1 MTSGGPESWRTGV
14 TAHAVGGAGD
24 VEVIEVEVR
33 AAVPTIS
40 AAIVSTTGTRML
52 PPAVGEPDTEGRG
65 PGWLVIG
72 RTSAFCCWRRR
83 ASVGRVEGRVVHPL
97 QAVAVA
103 VAGVLAG
110 MINTVVGSGT
120 LITFPVL
127 LAVGY
132 PPLTANVSNGLGL
145 VPGSLFGAIGYRKE
159 LTGQG
164 PRVRKLGVVS
174 TVGAVIGAVLLLVLP
189 ADAFNAVVP
198 VLIGIAL
205 VLVVVQPWLARKLA
219 ARRAATAA
227 AAEAQ
232 GEQSVQQDSWLMWVG
247 ILATGVYGGY
257 FGAAQG
263 VLLLGLMGILLAE
276 SLQRINAI
284 KNVLAMLAN
293 LASGI
298 VFVFIAHVAWL
309 VVLLIAIGSA
319 IGGVLGARVGR
330 ALPPV
335 VLRGLIV
342 VIGLAAMA
350 KLLFFS

>member
-1 MTSGGPESWRTGV
+1 M
-14 TAHAVGGAGD
+14 
-24 VEVIEVEVR
+24 
-33 AAVPTIS
+33 
-40 AAIVSTTGTRML
+40 
-52 PPAVGEPDTEGRG
+52 
-65 PGWLVIG
+65 
-72 RTSAFCCWRRR
+72 
-83 ASVGRVEGRVVHPL
+83 HPL
-97 QAVAVA
+97 QAAIVV

-159 LTGQG
+159 LAGQG
-164 PRVRKLGVVS
+164 PRVRKLGVAS
-174 TVGAVIGAVLLLVLP
+174 LIGAVIGAVLLLVLP

-198 VLIGIAL
+198 VLIGLAL
-205 VLVVVQPWLARKLA
+205 VLVVLQPWLARKLA
-219 ARRAATAA
+219 ARRAEQAKANGEATVAPK
-227 AAEAQ
+227 
-232 GEQSVQQDSWLMWVG
+232 DSWLMWAGV
-247 ILATGVYGGY
+247 LATGIYGGY

-276 SLQRINAI
+276 SLQRVNAI

-298 VFVFIAHVAWL
+298 VFIFIAHVAWL

-330 ALPPV
+330 AMPPV